1 MKRPLGLALGALFAA
16 AAGVAHAADVSPCS
30 ALKAEHPGAVVVES
44 AEEMPAGPLTVRGP
58 MGQTSVFD
66 TPAACVVK
74 GVIAPRTAPDGRT
87 FGVRFELRLPAAWN
101 GRFYF
106 QGGGG
111 LDGSVQPALGAAGS
125 GPSALTRGY
134 AVVSMDGGHEGPDA
148 AFASDQQARL
158 DFAYQAVGKT
168 TLVAKALIRAYYQK
182 PPTKSYFVGCSNGG
196 REALIAV
203 QRYPLEFDGVV
214 AGAPGFRLSRAA
226 VQEAFSVKELATIAP
241 KDKDGMP
248 DLAMALTEADL
259 NLVSQGV
266 LRACDAKDGL
276 ADGLISN
283 PGACKFKASDLV
295 CKPGQAEGC
304 LAPQKAAVLDAIFAG
319 AHDSQGRALYSRFYW
334 DSGISDIGWRVW
346 VLGIEGR
353 MKALNITLGADSLSH
368 YFMTPAQNARSP
380 YEIDL
385 DQAADAVAQTGAVND
400 ATSTLIN
407 SFTGH
412 GGKLILYHG
421 VSDPVFSAAD
431 TANWYEGVQKTD
443 ASSGASVRLF
453 LVPAMSHCG
462 GGRATD
468 QFDMLSA
475 LEGWVEQGKAPE
487 QVLAKG
493 GAALPGVSRPLC
505 AYPAHAHYEG
515 GEANSAS
522 SFTCKV
528 EGR

>member
-1 MKRPLGLALGALFAA
+1 M
-16 AAGVAHAADVSPCS
+16 
-30 ALKAEHPGAVVVES
+30 
-44 AEEMPAGPLTVRGP
+44 
-58 MGQTSVFD
+58 
-66 TPAACVVK
+66 
-74 GVIAPRTAPDGRT
+74 
-87 FGVRFELRLPAAWN
+87 
-101 GRFYF
+101 
-106 QGGGG
+106 
-111 LDGSVQPALGAAGS
+111 
-125 GPSALTRGY
+125 
-134 AVVSMDGGHEGPDA
+134 
-148 AFASDQQARL
+148 
-158 DFAYQAVGKT
+158 
-168 TLVAKALIRAYYQK
+168 
-182 PPTKSYFVGCSNGG
+182 
-196 REALIAV
+196 
-203 QRYPLEFDGVV
+203 
-214 AGAPGFRLSRAA
+214 
-226 VQEAFSVKELATIAP
+226 
-241 KDKDGMP
+241 
-248 DLAMALTEADL
+248 
-259 NLVSQGV
+259 
-266 LRACDAKDGL
+266 
-276 ADGLISN
+276 
-283 PGACKFKASDLV
+283 
-295 CKPGQAEGC
+295 
-304 LAPQKAAVLDAIFAG
+304 
-319 AHDSQGRALYSRFYW
+319 
-334 DSGISDIGWRVW
+334 GWRVW

-431 TANWYEGVQKTD
+431 TASWYEGVQKTD

-528 EGR
+528 DGR